1 MKGYGSIVSASGE
14 ASAVSGALRVLIVD
28 DNAPGAQT
36 TGWMVEMMD
45 FDYRLTH
52 TPQDGIEAAMDYR
65 PHIVLL
71 DIGLPGMNG
80 FELCARLRAV
90 PELAGTV
97 FIAQTGWAQEEYRHR
112 AAEAGFHHFLAKPV
126 AFETLEAL
134 LKGVADRIRS

>member
-1 MKGYGSIVSASGE
+1 MKGFGSIVSASGE
-14 ASAVSGALRVLIVD
+14 APAGPDALRVLIVD

-45 FDYRLTH
+45 FDYRLAH
-52 TPQDGIEAAMDYR
+52 TPQDGIAVAADYR

-80 FELCARLRAV
+80 FELCTRLRDV

-97 FIAQTGWAQEEYRHR
+97 FVAQTGWAQEEYRHR

-134 LKGVADRIRS
+134 LKGIADRIRR